1 MIYVVDTNIAA
12 AALNLHPAVT
22 AKLAQLAPSDVGFPL
37 IVIGEL
43 LFGARNSQRVVENLA
58 RVEALRAR
66 FPVLPVS
73 DGVVERYAVVRAN
86 LGKLGRPKG
95 DFDLLIAATA
105 LEAGAVLVSNDGALK
120 DGSIDGLTV
129 EDWLA

>member
-1 MIYVVDTNIAA
+1 MIYVLDTNIAA

-22 AKLAQLAPSDVGFPL
+22 SRLAQLVPSDVGFSL
-37 IVIGEL
+37 IVVGEL
-43 LFGARNSQRVVENLA
+43 LYGARKSQRVAENLA

-66 FPVLPVS
+66 FPVLPIS
-73 DGVVERYAVVRAN
+73 DAVMERYAVVRAG

-105 LEAGAVLVSNDGALK
+105 VEHSAVLVTNDAGLK
-120 DGSIDGLTV
+120 DGTIDGLTV